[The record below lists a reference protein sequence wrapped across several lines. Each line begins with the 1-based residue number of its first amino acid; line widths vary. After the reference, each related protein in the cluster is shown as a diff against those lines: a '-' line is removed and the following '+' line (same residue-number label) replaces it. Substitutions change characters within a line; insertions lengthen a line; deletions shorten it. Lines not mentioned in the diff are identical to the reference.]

1 MNRLRSKLTYAN
13 VVSTLCLVLVVGG
26 GSAYAASQVLPADS
40 VGTAQLKSGAVT
52 QTKLGDDVGDKLF
65 GQVTQRSV
73 REWIPSNDGERLEA
87 ECRPDEVAIGGAA
100 GEGQGT
106 PLGTIR
112 SFTPGGV
119 PLARGASDEPIGWQ
133 SFGWNPPGGGSG
145 LYEVTALCAS
155 R

>member
-52 QTKLGDDVGDKLF
+52 QTKLGDDVRDKLF
-65 GQVTQRSV
+65 GNVRARSV
-73 REWIPSNDGERLEA
+73 SQWIPSGDGELLEV
-87 ECRPDEVAIGGAA
+87 ECKPDEVAIGGAA

-112 SFTPGGV
+112 SFTPGGT
-119 PLARGASDEPIGWQ
+119 PLIRSESGEPVGWR
-133 SFGWNPPGGGSG
+133 SFGWNPPGQGSG

>member
-26 GSAYAASQVLPADS
+26 GSAYAASQVLPANS

-65 GQVTQRSV
+65 GNVEARSV
-73 REWIPSNDGERLEA
+73 SASIPSGDGERLEA
-87 ECRPDEVAIGGAA
+87 ECKPDEVAIGGAA

-112 SFTPGGV
+112 SFTPGGA
-119 PLARGASDEPIGWQ
+119 PLFRSASDEPVGWR

>member
-13 VVSTLCLVLVVGG
+13 VVSTLCLVLVMGG

-52 QTKLGDDVGDKLF
+52 QTKLGDGVRDTLF
-65 GQVTQRSV
+65 GNVKARPV
-73 REWIPSNDGERLEA
+73 REWSPSRHGEGLEA
-87 ECRPDEVAIGGAA
+87 DSKPEGRAIGGAA

-112 SFTPGGV
+112 SFAPGGT
-119 PLARGASDEPIGWQ
+119 PLFRGESD
-133 SFGWNPPGGGSG
+133 
-145 LYEVTALCAS
+145 
-155 R
+155 

>member
-13 VVSTLCLVLVVGG
+13 VVSTLCLVLVMGG

-52 QTKLGDDVGDKLF
+52 QTKLGDGVRDKLF
-65 GQVTQRSV
+65 GNVKARSV
-73 REWIPSNDGERLEA
+73 REWIPSGDGERLEA
-87 ECRPDEVAIGGAA
+87 ECKPDEVAIGGTA

-112 SFTPGGV
+112 SFTPGGT
-119 PLARGASDEPIGWQ
+119 PLFRGESDEPVGWLAC
-133 SFGWNPPGGGSG
+133 GWEP
-145 LYEVTALCAS
+145 
-155 R
+155 